1 MKQIKKYRIQNLKSN
16 KGVTLMD
23 VTIAAI
29 FIAIFTGTIASLM
42 IKTYNMALDIQS
54 TSTANAYATIIME
67 KVDEKPFDYITN
79 DFVNY
84 LKDEAKELSYDSSY
98 AINVAVIDDNI
109 TIYDYEDLGIDPIFK
124 KVTVTVT
131 YTASN
136 NSERKIILEK
146 LKVKEIK

>member
-1 MKQIKKYRIQNLKSN
+1 MKQIKKYRIQNMKSN

-23 VTIAAI
+23 VTISAI

-67 KVDEKPFDYITN
+67 KVDEKPFDYITV
-79 DFVNY
+79 DFVQK
-84 LKDEAKELSYDSSY
+84 LEDEKELSYDSSY
-98 AINVAVIDDNI
+98 TIEFEVIDNNI
-109 TIYDYEDLGIDPIFK
+109 TIYDYQDLGIDPIFK

>member
-1 MKQIKKYRIQNLKSN
+1 MKQIKRYRIQNLKSN

-23 VTIAAI
+23 VTISAI

-67 KVDEKPFDYITN
+67 KVDEKPFDYITV
-79 DFVNY
+79 DFVQK
-84 LKDEAKELSYDSSY
+84 LKAEKELSYDSSY
-98 AINVAVIDDNI
+98 RIKFEVIDNNI
-109 TIYDYEDLGIDPIFK
+109 TIYNYNDLGIDPIFK